1 MKLAKKLVTCLFV
14 VAISSNAF
22 GMNRSPGEGR
32 EKPRS
37 RNTALGLNLALLG
50 ASAYI
55 FAKWCPQTM
64 SQPTAVN
71 VGLTSCS
78 LAGLYYSVPKIY
90 KSGWKTIGITNQD
103 NYIIDRYCRGIGFM
117 VAGLGKIGAGAMVA
131 STAYPSLATGN
142 LNNTLT
148 LRNSASTVV
157 GTGLVLSGVKDLY
170 KASNLID

>member
-37 RNTALGLNLALLG
+37 RNTALNLALLG
-50 ASAYI
+50 VSAYI
-55 FAKWCPQTM
+55 FAKWYPQTM

-71 VGLTSCS
+71 IGLTSCS
-78 LAGLYYSVPKIY
+78 FAGLYYSVPKIY
-90 KSGWKTIGITNQD
+90 NSGRETIGITNGD

-142 LNNTLT
+142 LNNTLN
-148 LRNSASTVV
+148 LRNSASAVV
-157 GTGLVLSGVKDLY
+157 GTGLVLSGVKDLC
-170 KASNLID
+170 KASKLID